1 MVFRTAQ
8 DPKCGIFLRMKIVCE
23 KLLRILK
30 NRPRSHEG
38 VFPWKWP
45 RWQRVDPDPARLRV
59 RRQGTR
65 QRVPGNPKGW
75 EFSGEPQGHGPDW
88 SLCREN
94 TLELQ
99 YCWHHFTRKN
109 IRAIFW
115 RLESFQKKTTTLL
128 SFLPFPFLLDMW
140 RFGWKLAVEH
150 TKNFVFFH
158 QNNVPV
164 FCSDVISHGSR
175 NALYQSTSRLHWEGA
190 LQPSLFPVLYNL

>member
-1 MVFRTAQ
+1 MRVCFHGNGRGGSVWILIQ
-8 DPKCGIFLRMKIVCE
+8 PSRM
-23 KLLRILK
+23 
-30 NRPRSHEG
+30 SG
-38 VFPWKWP
+38 
-45 RWQRVDPDPARLRV
+45 D
-59 RRQGTR
+59 GTR

-150 TKNFVFFH
+150 TLSFFTRIMCQFFVAMLFLLEAEMLCTRA
-158 QNNVPV
+158 PPDCTEKGL
-164 FCSDVISHGSR
+164 CSHPCFQFYIIYKERLKPCWLPCSHWS
-175 NALYQSTSRLHWEGA
+175 
-190 LQPSLFPVLYNL
+190 